1 MSNQCTRFA
10 KRNSN
15 LLTSLLCARKSSF
28 LVSLL
33 LASVLTIGCL
43 GATGCAPDGSSPQS
57 NGAGY
62 EAIECPASVSELEF
76 RNDHAL
82 EEHFE
87 KHGDEMGC
95 STADEYVARANAVI
109 AHPDA
114 LHKLQAEDGDDL
126 YFLEDTGEFVVVS
139 PKGFIR
145 TYFITNRDY
154 YDRQ

>member
-1 MSNQCTRFA
+1 MSKQCTRFA
-10 KRNSN
+10 KRNSTPRSP
-15 LLTSLLCARKSSF
+15 LRCACKSPF
-28 LVSLL
+28 LASLL
-33 LASVLTIGCL
+33 LAAVLAIGCL
-43 GATGCAPDGSSPQS
+43 TCAGCASDDGSPQS
-57 NGAGY
+57 DGAGY
-62 EAIECPASVSELEF
+62 EVIGCPASVSELEF

-95 STADEYVARANAVI
+95 ATADEYVARANAVI
-109 AHPDA
+109 AHPEA

-126 YFLEDTGEFVVVS
+126 YFLEDTSEFVVVS

-145 TYFITNRDY
+145 TYFITDRDY